1 MHLAALLAVVGFLG
15 SAMGLASL
23 PDLLRG
29 DDLDWPWAVGVQSVM
44 AFALSLYLGLSVGS
58 FIAARKAR
66 RPLRKAGT
74 APIWTRQR

>member
-15 SAMGLASL
+15 NAMGLASL

-29 DDLDWPWAVGVQSVM
+29 DDLDRPWAVGVQSVM
-44 AFALSLYLGLSVGS
+44 AFALALYLGPSVRS